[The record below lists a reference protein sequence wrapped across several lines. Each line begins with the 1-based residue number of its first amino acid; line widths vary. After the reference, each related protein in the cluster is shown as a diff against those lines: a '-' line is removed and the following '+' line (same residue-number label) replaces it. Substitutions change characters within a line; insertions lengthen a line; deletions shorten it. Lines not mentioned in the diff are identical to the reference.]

1 MKPAV
6 AIRVW
11 DLPLRLFHWA
21 LVICVVGAFVTI
33 QVGGNWV
40 EWHFRFG
47 YATLALIVF
56 RILWG
61 LFGDRYSRFSSFLY
75 GPARILAYLRGG
87 AAVAGA
93 ASPPATGARAAAGEP
108 DSPGHNP
115 LGSLSVF
122 AMIAF
127 LLVQPTLGLFSN
139 DDIASEGPLAR
150 FVSKEFSDLLTGLHH
165 RGELVLFLLVGLHL
179 AAIAWYALF
188 RRKNLVRPMITG
200 DKLADAG
207 RAGAPVATNAGAPAS
222 LAARDDAGV
231 RLRAVVL
238 FALSAAAIWFL
249 VTL

>member
-1 MKPAV
+1 MSQPI

-21 LVICVVGAFVTI
+21 LVICVTGAFVTI

-61 LFGDRYSRFSSFLY
+61 LFGDRYSRFASFLY
-75 GPARILAYLRGG
+75 GPASIVAYLRGG
-87 AAVAGA
+87 AKVAGA
-93 ASPPATGARAAAGEP
+93 DSSGGVGVHPPAGAPA
-108 DSPGHNP
+108 SPGHNP

-122 AMIAF
+122 AMVAF
-127 LLVQPTLGLFSN
+127 LFVQPTLGLFSN

-150 FVSKEFSDLLTGLHH
+150 FVSKELSDTLTGLHH
-165 RGELVLFLLVGLHL
+165 RGELVLFALVGMHL
-179 AAIAWYALF
+179 AAIAWYAFF
-188 RRKNLVRPMITG
+188 RRKNLVCPMITG
-200 DKLADAG
+200 DKLANVDPAATAAG
-207 RAGAPVATNAGAPAS
+207 ELPPP
-222 LAARDDAGV
+222 ARDDGAT
-231 RLRAVVL
+231 RLRAVAL
-238 FALSAAAIWFL
+238 LALSAAAVWLL